1 MKKII
6 ATVLAMVMALALCT
20 TAFAADLEIDGVK
33 YTKVQPGTDLTL
45 EKVYTKDV
53 LPADGQYYI
62 QTGTK
67 TVRVATDA
75 EVAVIKAQG
84 FSKATLAKMTDAGYL
99 FDVYQAADGK
109 YYAQAAVVDAYDKA
123 NNTNKANM
131 AEKAGGNTA
140 KIFYFGKDLGS
151 AVAYYQFATNDTLKT
166 AAATTV
172 LYKTANTFGANKAP
186 VYTNLAGTA
195 TYALVSDTDWMDKD
209 KDAVGKLSKI
219 YYSQPENARTL
230 LNAAGKDVNLAAD
243 NGYYYV
249 LTEKAADTN
258 TSTGNKP
265 SPKTF
270 DAGIAMYVG
279 MALTS
284 VAGSAVVIG
293 KKKEF

>member
-20 TAFAADLEIDGVK
+20 TAFAADLTIDGVD
-33 YTKVQPGTDLTL
+33 YTKVAPGNDLTL

-53 LPADGQYYI
+53 TPADGQYYI

-67 TVRVATDA
+67 TIRVATDA
-75 EVAVIKAQG
+75 EVAVIKAGG

-131 AEKAGGNTA
+131 ATKDGTSA
-140 KIFYFGKDLGS
+140 KIFYFGKELGS
-151 AVAYYQFATNDTLKT
+151 AVAYYQFEKNDSLKT
-166 AAATTV
+166 AEATTV
-172 LYKTANTFGANKAP
+172 LYKTSETFGANKAP

-195 TYALVSDTDWMDKD
+195 TYAMVSDTDWTDKD

-219 YYSQPENARTL
+219 YYSKPADAAKL
-230 LNAAGKDVNLAAD
+230 LNAAGKDINLAAD

-249 LTEKAADTN
+249 LTEKAASTTTN
-258 TSTGNKP
+258 TNKP

>member
-20 TAFAADLEIDGVK
+20 TAFAADLTIDGVG
-33 YTKVQPGTDLTL
+33 YNAVQPGTDLTL

-53 LPADGQYYI
+53 TPADGQYYI

-75 EVAVIKAQG
+75 EVAVIKAGG
-84 FSKATLAKMTDAGYL
+84 FSKNTLAKMTDAGYL
-99 FDVYQAADGK
+99 FDVYQAEDGK

-131 AEKAGGNTA
+131 ATKDGTSA
-140 KIFYFGKDLGS
+140 KIFYFGKELGS

-166 AAATTV
+166 AEATTV
-172 LYKTANTFGANKAP
+172 LYKTSETFGANKAP

-195 TYALVSDTDWMDKD
+195 TYALVSDTDWTGKD

-219 YYSQPENARTL
+219 YYSKPDNAAQL
-230 LNAAGKDVNLAAD
+230 LNAAGKDVKLAAD

-249 LTEKAADTN
+249 LTEKAASTTTN
-258 TSTGNKP
+258 TNKP

>member
-20 TAFAADLEIDGVK
+20 TAFAADLTIDGVG
-33 YTKVQPGTDLTL
+33 YNAVQPGTDLTL

-53 LPADGQYYI
+53 TPADGQYYI
-62 QTGTK
+62 QTGSK

-75 EVAVIKAQG
+75 EVAVIKAGG
-84 FSKATLAKMTDAGYL
+84 FSKNTLAKMTDAGYL
-99 FDVYQAADGK
+99 FDVYQAEDGK

-131 AEKAGGNTA
+131 ATKDGTSA
-140 KIFYFGKDLGS
+140 KIFYFGKELGS

-166 AAATTV
+166 AEATTV
-172 LYKTANTFGANKAP
+172 LYKTSETFGANKAP

-195 TYALVSDTDWMDKD
+195 TYALVSDTDWTGKD

-219 YYSQPENARTL
+219 FYNTSDDVAKKA
-230 LNAAGKDVNLAAD
+230 LNAAGKDVNSKAPTAS
-243 NGYYYV
+243 YYYV
-249 LTEKAADTN
+249 LTET
-258 TSTGNKP
+258 TTPSTGTTTKP

>member
-20 TAFAADLEIDGVK
+20 TAFATDN
-33 YTKVQPGTDLTL
+33 YTEKTATPPLTL
-45 EKVYTKDV
+45 EKVFTKDG
-53 LPADGQYYI
+53 DSSGQYYI
-62 QTGTK
+62 KTGTDK
-67 TVRVATDA
+67 YRVATDA
-75 EVAVIKAQG
+75 ETAVINAG
-84 FSKATLAKMTDAGYL
+84 GYNKATLAKMTDAGYL
-99 FDVYQAADGK
+99 FDVYQTEDGT

-123 NNTNKANM
+123 NNTNKANV
-131 AEKAGGNTA
+131 ATKENGSA
-140 KIFYFGKDLGS
+140 KIFYFGKELGS
-151 AVAYYQFATNDTLKT
+151 AVAYYQFNNNDSLKT
-166 AAATTV
+166 AEATTV
-172 LYKTANTFGANKAP
+172 LYKTSETFGANKAP

-195 TYALVSDTDWMDKD
+195 TYAMVSDTDWTDKD

-219 YYSQPENARTL
+219 YYSKPDNAATL
-230 LNAAGKDVNLAAD
+230 LNAAGKDVKLAAE

-249 LTEKAADTN
+249 LTEKAASTTTN
-258 TSTGNKP
+258 TTKP

-293 KKKEF
+293 KTKEF

>member
-20 TAFAADLEIDGVK
+20 TAFAADLTIDGVG
-33 YTKVQPGTDLTL
+33 YNAVQPGTDLTL

-53 LPADGQYYI
+53 TPADGQYYI

-75 EVAVIKAQG
+75 EVAVIKAGG
-84 FSKATLAKMTDAGYL
+84 FSKNTLAKMTDAGYL
-99 FDVYQAADGK
+99 FDVYQAEDGK

-131 AEKAGGNTA
+131 ATKDGTSA
-140 KIFYFGKDLGS
+140 KIFYFGKELGS

-166 AAATTV
+166 AEATTV
-172 LYKTANTFGANKAP
+172 LYKTSETFGANKAP

-195 TYALVSDTDWMDKD
+195 TYALVSDTDWTGKD

-219 YYSQPENARTL
+219 YYSKPADAAKL
-230 LNAAGKDVNLAAD
+230 LNAAGKDVNLAAAH
-243 NGYYYV
+243 GYYYV
-249 LTEKAADTN
+249 LTEKAASTTTN
-258 TSTGNKP
+258 TTKP

>member
-20 TAFAADLEIDGVK
+20 TAFAADLEIDGVE
-33 YTKVQPGTDLTL
+33 YTKVAPGTDLTL
-45 EKVYTKDV
+45 EKVYTKNV
-53 LPADGQYYI
+53 TPADGQYYI

-75 EVAVIKAQG
+75 EVAVIEAKG

-123 NNTNKANM
+123 NNTNTAN
-131 AEKAGGNTA
+131 AATKDNGSA

-151 AVAYYQFATNDTLKT
+151 AVAYYQFEKNDALKT

-230 LNAAGKDVNLAAD
+230 LNAAGKDVNLAAKD
-243 NGYYYV
+243 GYYYV

>member
-20 TAFAADLEIDGVK
+20 TAFAADLTIDGVD
-33 YTKVQPGTDLTL
+33 YTKVAPGNDLTL

-53 LPADGQYYI
+53 TPADGQYYI

-67 TVRVATDA
+67 TIRVATDA
-75 EVAVIKAQG
+75 EVAVIKAGG

-131 AEKAGGNTA
+131 ATKDGTSA
-140 KIFYFGKDLGS
+140 KIFYFGKELGS
-151 AVAYYQFATNDTLKT
+151 AVAYYQFEKNDSLKT
-166 AAATTV
+166 AEATTV
-172 LYKTANTFGANKAP
+172 LYKTSETFGANKAP

-195 TYALVSDTDWMDKD
+195 TYAMVSDTDWTDKD

-219 YYSQPENARTL
+219 YYSKPTDAAKL
-230 LNAAGKDVNLAAD
+230 LNAAGKDINLAAD
-243 NGYYYV
+243 SGYYYV
-249 LTEKAADTN
+249 LTEKA
-258 TSTGNKP
+258 TSTTPNTNKP

>member
-20 TAFAADLEIDGVK
+20 TAFAADLNIDGVD
-33 YTKVQPGTDLTL
+33 YTKVAPGTDLTL
-45 EKVYTKDV
+45 EKVYTKDG
-53 LPADGQYYI
+53 DTSGQYYI

-67 TVRVATDA
+67 TIRVATDA
-75 EVAVIKAQG
+75 EVAVIKAGG

-131 AEKAGGNTA
+131 ATKEGTSA
-140 KIFYFGKDLGS
+140 KIFYFGKELGS
-151 AVAYYQFATNDTLKT
+151 AVAYYQFETNNSLKT
-166 AAATTV
+166 AEATTV
-172 LYKTANTFGANKAP
+172 LYKTSETFGANKAP

-195 TYALVSDTDWMDKD
+195 TYAMVSDTDWTDKD

-219 YYSQPENARTL
+219 YYSKPTDAAKL
-230 LNAAGKDVNLAAD
+230 LNAAGKDINLAAD
-243 NGYYYV
+243 SGYYYV
-249 LTEKAADTN
+249 LTEKAASTTPNTN
-258 TSTGNKP
+258 K

>member
-20 TAFAADLEIDGVK
+20 TAFAADLTIDGVG
-33 YTKVQPGTDLTL
+33 YNAVQPGTDLTL
-45 EKVYTKDV
+45 EKVYTKEGDSS
-53 LPADGQYYI
+53 GQYYI
-62 QTGTK
+62 QTGTQ

-75 EVAVIKAQG
+75 EVAVIEAKG

-172 LYKTANTFGANKAP
+172 LYKTSETFGANKAP

-195 TYALVSDTDWMDKD
+195 TYAMVSDTDWTDKD

-219 YYSQPENARTL
+219 YYSKPNDAATL
-230 LNAAGKDVNLAAD
+230 LNAAGKDINLAA
-243 NGYYYV
+243 NSGYYYV
-249 LTEKAADTN
+249 LTEKAASTTTN
-258 TSTGNKP
+258 TNKP

>member
-20 TAFAADLEIDGVK
+20 TAFAADLAIDGVNYK
-33 YTKVQPGTDLTL
+33 KVTPGTDLTL
-45 EKVYTKDV
+45 EKVYTKDG
-53 LPADGQYYI
+53 DTSGQYYI

-67 TVRVATDA
+67 TIRVATDA
-75 EVAVIKAQG
+75 EVAVIKAGG

-131 AEKAGGNTA
+131 ATKDGTSA
-140 KIFYFGKDLGS
+140 KIFYFGKELGC
-151 AVAYYQFATNDTLKT
+151 AVAYYQFEKNDSLKT
-166 AAATTV
+166 AEATTV
-172 LYKTANTFGANKAP
+172 LYKTSETFGANKAP

-195 TYALVSDTDWMDKD
+195 TYAMVSDTDWTDKD

-219 YYSQPENARTL
+219 YYSKPTDAAKL
-230 LNAAGKDVNLAAD
+230 LNAAGKDINLAAD
-243 NGYYYV
+243 SGYYYV
-249 LTEKAADTN
+249 LTEKAASTTPN
-258 TSTGNKP
+258 TNKP

>member
-20 TAFAADLEIDGVK
+20 TAFAADLTIDGVN
-33 YTKVQPGTDLTL
+33 YTKVAPGTDLTL
-45 EKVYTKDV
+45 EKVYTKDG
-53 LPADGQYYI
+53 DTSDQYYI
-62 QTGTK
+62 QTGTN
-67 TVRVATDA
+67 TIRVATDA

-123 NNTNKANM
+123 NNTNKAN
-131 AEKAGGNTA
+131 AATKEGNANVA
-140 KIFYFGKDLGS
+140 KVFYFGKDLGS
-151 AVAYYQFATNDTLKT
+151 AVAYYQFASNDTLKT

>member
-20 TAFAADLEIDGVK
+20 VAFAADT
-33 YTKVQPGTDLTL
+33 YTEKTATPPLTL
-45 EKVYTKDV
+45 EKVFTKDG
-53 LPADGQYYI
+53 DNSGQYYI
-62 QTGTK
+62 KTGTDK
-67 TVRVATDA
+67 YRVATDA
-75 EVAVIKAQG
+75 ETAVINAG
-84 FSKATLAKMTDAGYL
+84 GYNKATLAKMTDAGYL
-99 FDVYQAADGK
+99 FDVYQTEDGT

-123 NNTNKANM
+123 NNTNKAN
-131 AEKAGGNTA
+131 AATKDGTSA
-140 KIFYFGKDLGS
+140 KIFYFGKELGS
-151 AVAYYQFATNDTLKT
+151 AVAYYQFSANDSLKT
-166 AAATTV
+166 AEATTV
-172 LYKTANTFGANKAP
+172 LYKTSETFGANKAP

-195 TYALVSDTDWMDKD
+195 TYAMVSDTDWTDKD

-219 YYSQPENARTL
+219 YYSKPTDAAKL
-230 LNAAGKDVNLAAD
+230 LNAAGKDINLAAD
-243 NGYYYV
+243 SGYYYV
-249 LTEKAADTN
+249 LTEKAASTTPN
-258 TSTGNKP
+258 TNKP

>member
-20 TAFAADLEIDGVK
+20 TAFAADLTIDGVD
-33 YTKVQPGTDLTL
+33 YTKVAPGNDLTL
-45 EKVYTKDV
+45 EKVYTKEV
-53 LPADGQYYI
+53 TPADGQYYI

-67 TVRVATDA
+67 TIRVATDA
-75 EVAVIKAQG
+75 EVAVIKAGG

-131 AEKAGGNTA
+131 ATKDGTSA
-140 KIFYFGKDLGS
+140 KIFYFGKELGS
-151 AVAYYQFATNDTLKT
+151 AVAYYQFEKNDSLKT
-166 AAATTV
+166 AEATTV
-172 LYKTANTFGANKAP
+172 LYKTSETFGANKAP

-195 TYALVSDTDWMDKD
+195 TYAMVSDTDWTDKD

-219 YYSQPENARTL
+219 YYSKPTDAAKL
-230 LNAAGKDVNLAAD
+230 LNAAGKDINLAAD
-243 NGYYYV
+243 SGYYYV
-249 LTEKAADTN
+249 LTEKAASNTTN
-258 TSTGNKP
+258 TTKP

>member
-1 MKKII
+1 
-6 ATVLAMVMALALCT
+6 MVNPG
-20 TAFAADLEIDGVK
+20 AA
-33 YTKVQPGTDLTL
+33 LTL

-53 LPADGQYYI
+53 TPADGQYYI

-67 TVRVATDA
+67 TIRVATDA
-75 EVAVIKAQG
+75 EVAVIKAGG
-84 FSKATLAKMTDAGYL
+84 FSKNTLAKMTDAGYL
-99 FDVYQAADGK
+99 FDVYQAEDGK

-131 AEKAGGNTA
+131 ATKDGASA

-166 AAATTV
+166 AEATTV
-172 LYKTANTFGANKAP
+172 LYKTSETFGANKAP

-195 TYALVSDTDWMDKD
+195 TYALVSDTDWTGKD

-219 YYSQPENARTL
+219 YYSKPADAAKL
-230 LNAAGKDVNLAAD
+230 LNAAGKDVNLAAAD
-243 NGYYYV
+243 GYYYV
-249 LTEKAADTN
+249 LTEKAASTTPN
-258 TSTGNKP
+258 TNKP

>member
-20 TAFAADLEIDGVK
+20 TAFAADLKIDGVY
-33 YTKVQPGTDLTL
+33 YTKVPPGTDLTL
-45 EKVYTKDV
+45 EKVYTKDG
-53 LPADGQYYI
+53 DTSGQYYI
-62 QTGTK
+62 QTGSK
-67 TVRVATDA
+67 TIRVATDA
-75 EVAVIKAQG
+75 EVAVIKAGG

-99 FDVYQAADGK
+99 FDVYQAAEGK

-131 AEKAGGNTA
+131 ATKDGTSA
-140 KIFYFGKDLGS
+140 KIFYFGKELGS
-151 AVAYYQFATNDTLKT
+151 AVAYYQFEKNDSLKT
-166 AAATTV
+166 AEATTV
-172 LYKTANTFGANKAP
+172 LYKTSETFGANKAP

-195 TYALVSDTDWMDKD
+195 TYAMVSDTDWTDKD

-219 YYSQPENARTL
+219 YYSKPTDAAKL
-230 LNAAGKDVNLAAD
+230 LNAAGKDINLAAD
-243 NGYYYV
+243 SGYYYV
-249 LTEKAADTN
+249 LTEKAASTTPN
-258 TSTGNKP
+258 TNKP

>member
-20 TAFAADLEIDGVK
+20 TAFAADLTIDGVD
-33 YTKVQPGTDLTL
+33 YTKVAPGNDLTL

-53 LPADGQYYI
+53 TPADGQYYI

-67 TVRVATDA
+67 TIRVATDA
-75 EVAVIKAQG
+75 EVAVIKAGG

-131 AEKAGGNTA
+131 ATKDGTSA
-140 KIFYFGKDLGS
+140 KIFYFGKELGS
-151 AVAYYQFATNDTLKT
+151 AVAYYQFEKNDSLKT
-166 AAATTV
+166 AEATTV
-172 LYKTANTFGANKAP
+172 LYKTSETFGANKAP

-195 TYALVSDTDWMDKD
+195 TYAMVSDTDWTDKD

-219 YYSQPENARTL
+219 YYSKPTDAAKL
-230 LNAAGKDVNLAAD
+230 LNAAGKDINLAAD
-243 NGYYYV
+243 SGYYYV
-249 LTEKAADTN
+249 LTEKAASTPPN
-258 TSTGNKP
+258 TNKP

>member
-20 TAFAADLEIDGVK
+20 TAFAADLEIDGVE
-33 YTKVQPGTDLTL
+33 YTKVAPGNDLTL
-45 EKVYTKDV
+45 EKVYTKNV
-53 LPADGQYYI
+53 TPADGQYYI

-75 EVAVIKAQG
+75 EVAVIKAGG
-84 FSKATLAKMTDAGYL
+84 FSKNTLAKMTDAGYL
-99 FDVYQAADGK
+99 FDVYQAEDGK

-123 NNTNKANM
+123 NNTNKANV
-131 AEKAGGNTA
+131 ATKDGTSA

-166 AAATTV
+166 AEATTV
-172 LYKTANTFGANKAP
+172 LYKTSETFGANKAP

-195 TYALVSDTDWMDKD
+195 TYAMVSDTDWTDKD

-219 YYSQPENARTL
+219 YYSKPNNAATL
-230 LNAAGKDVNLAAD
+230 LNAAGKDVKLAAES
-243 NGYYYV
+243 GYYYV
-249 LTEKAADTN
+249 LTEKAASTTTN
-258 TSTGNKP
+258 TNKP

>member
-20 TAFAADLEIDGVK
+20 TAFAADN
-33 YTKVQPGTDLTL
+33 YTEKTATPPLTL
-45 EKVYTKDV
+45 EKVFTKDG
-53 LPADGQYYI
+53 DSSGQYYI
-62 QTGTK
+62 KTGTDK
-67 TVRVATDA
+67 YRVATDA
-75 EVAVIKAQG
+75 ETAVINAG
-84 FSKATLAKMTDAGYL
+84 GYNKATLAKMTDAGYL
-99 FDVYQAADGK
+99 FDVYQTEDGT

-123 NNTNKANM
+123 NNTNKANV
-131 AEKAGGNTA
+131 ATKDGTSA
-140 KIFYFGKDLGS
+140 KIFYFGKELGS
-151 AVAYYQFATNDTLKT
+151 AVAYYQFNNNDSLKT
-166 AAATTV
+166 AEATTV
-172 LYKTANTFGANKAP
+172 LYKTSETFGANKAS

-195 TYALVSDTDWMDKD
+195 TYALVSDTDWTDKD

-219 YYSQPENARTL
+219 YYSKPDNAATL
-230 LNAAGKDVNLAAD
+230 LNAAGKDVKLAAD

-249 LTEKAADTN
+249 LTEKAASTTTN
-258 TSTGNKP
+258 TNKP

>member
-1 MKKII
+1 
-6 ATVLAMVMALALCT
+6 
-20 TAFAADLEIDGVK
+20 
-33 YTKVQPGTDLTL
+33 
-45 EKVYTKDV
+45 
-53 LPADGQYYI
+53 
-62 QTGTK
+62 
-67 TVRVATDA
+67 
-75 EVAVIKAQG
+75 
-84 FSKATLAKMTDAGYL
+84 MTDAGYL

-172 LYKTANTFGANKAP
+172 LYKTSETFGANKAP

-195 TYALVSDTDWMDKD
+195 TYAMVSDTDWTDKD

-219 YYSQPENARTL
+219 YYSKPNDAATL
-230 LNAAGKDVNLAAD
+230 LNAAGKDINLAA
-243 NGYYYV
+243 NSGYYYV
-249 LTEKAADTN
+249 LTEKAASTTTN
-258 TSTGNKP
+258 TNKP

>member
-20 TAFAADLEIDGVK
+20 TAFAADLTIDGVG
-33 YTKVQPGTDLTL
+33 YNAVQPGTDLTL

-53 LPADGQYYI
+53 TPTDGQYYI
-62 QTGTK
+62 QTGSK

-75 EVAVIKAQG
+75 EVAVIKAGG
-84 FSKATLAKMTDAGYL
+84 FSKNTLAKMTDAGYL
-99 FDVYQAADGK
+99 FDVYQAEDGK

-131 AEKAGGNTA
+131 ATKDGTSA
-140 KIFYFGKDLGS
+140 KIFYFGKELGS

-166 AAATTV
+166 AEATTV
-172 LYKTANTFGANKAP
+172 LYKTSETFGANKAP

-195 TYALVSDTDWMDKD
+195 TYALVSDTDWTGKD

-219 YYSQPENARTL
+219 YYSKPADAAKL
-230 LNAAGKDVNLAAD
+230 LNAAGKDVNLAAAD
-243 NGYYYV
+243 GYYYV
-249 LTEKAADTN
+249 LTEKAASTTPN
-258 TSTGNKP
+258 TNKP

>member
-20 TAFAADLEIDGVK
+20 TAFAADLEIDGVE
-33 YTKVQPGTDLTL
+33 YTKVAPGPDLTL
-45 EKVYTKDV
+45 EKVYTKNV
-53 LPADGQYYI
+53 TPADGQYYI

-75 EVAVIKAQG
+75 EVAVIEAKG

-123 NNTNKANM
+123 NNTNTAN
-131 AEKAGGNTA
+131 AATKDSGSA

-151 AVAYYQFATNDTLKT
+151 AVAYYQFEKNDALKT

-230 LNAAGKDVNLAAD
+230 LNAAGKDVNLAAKD
-243 NGYYYV
+243 GYYYV

>member
-20 TAFAADLEIDGVK
+20 TAFAADLTIDGVN
-33 YTKVQPGTDLTL
+33 YTKVTPGTDLTL
-45 EKVYTKDV
+45 EKVFTKDG
-53 LPADGQYYI
+53 DTSDQYYI
-62 QTGTK
+62 QTGTN
-67 TVRVATDA
+67 TIRVATDA

-230 LNAAGKDVNLAAD
+230 LNAAGKDVNLAAN

-258 TSTGNKP
+258 TNTNKP

>member
-1 MKKII
+1 M
-6 ATVLAMVMALALCT
+6 
-20 TAFAADLEIDGVK
+20 
-33 YTKVQPGTDLTL
+33 
-45 EKVYTKDV
+45 
-53 LPADGQYYI
+53 
-62 QTGTK
+62 
-67 TVRVATDA
+67 
-75 EVAVIKAQG
+75 
-84 FSKATLAKMTDAGYL
+84 
-99 FDVYQAADGK
+99 YQAADGK

-123 NNTNKANM
+123 NNTNTAN
-131 AEKAGGNTA
+131 AATKDSGST

-151 AVAYYQFATNDTLKT
+151 AVAYYQFVNNDALKT

-195 TYALVSDTDWMDKD
+195 TYALVSDTDWTDKD

-219 YYSQPENARTL
+219 YYSKPNNAAKL
-230 LNAAGKDVNLAAD
+230 LNAAGKDVNLAAND
-243 NGYYYV
+243 GYYYV
-249 LTEKAADTN
+249 LAEKAASTTPN
-258 TSTGNKP
+258 TNKP

-270 DAGIAMYVG
+270 DAGIAKYVG